1 MATALRSQRQ
11 TSGWKT
17 FLRPGWI
24 LTAVLVIA
32 FSYFA
37 IWVLSPWQL
46 NKDDALV
53 NRNEHVERAF
63 QVDPMSYGEIFDS
76 NGAIKDDQEW
86 MRVTVTGEFISDEE
100 VLLRMRPVESTPV
113 FQSLTPFRLDSG
125 ELLLVNRGWEPTSPG
140 DVPNVPAPPSGEV
153 TITGHA
159 RYNEVFPS
167 TAPMNDHGYAQVYGI
182 NTDQISDITGLDLG
196 QDFIQLTDSS
206 TGVVNAMPLPKMD
219 RGNHLSYGLQ
229 WIAFGVMAPL
239 GLGYFIYSEIRERK
253 RTRAE
258 EAEMERATNDQA
270 VITGPGD
277 HDASEPSNSAEIS
290 DPNVQKQPEERSETG
305 QEATQSAS
313 EASEAEDYEKAHSQ
327 RMRSRYGDSHK
338 NYFEKRRGGTFN

>member
-32 FSYFA
+32 FSYLA

-46 NKDDALV
+46 GKDDALV

-63 QVDPMSYGEIFDS
+63 EVAPAPYAEIFDDT
-76 NGAIKDDQEW
+76 GAIKDDQEW
-86 MRVTVTGEFISDEE
+86 MRITATGEFITDKE

-140 DVPNVPAPPSGEV
+140 DVPNVPAPPRGEV

-159 RYNEVFPS
+159 RYNEVFPA
-167 TAPMNDHGYAQVYGI
+167 TEPMFDHGYEQVYGI

-206 TGVVNAMPLPKMD
+206 TGVVNAMPMPKMD

-229 WIAFGVMAPL
+229 WIAFGIMAPL
-239 GLGYFIYSEIRERK
+239 GLGYFVYSEIRERK
-253 RTRAE
+253 RTREE
-258 EAEMERATNDQA
+258 EAEMELANNTQPVATGLGEDGENDS
-270 VITGPGD
+270 
-277 HDASEPSNSAEIS
+277 DATEPAASPVTEHPQES
-290 DPNVQKQPEERSETG
+290 PEAA
-305 QEATQSAS
+305 Q
-313 EASEAEDYEKAHSQ
+313 EDYEKAHSQ

-338 NYFEKRRGGTFN
+338 NYFEKRRGGTFT